1 MGVAGQVFDL
11 SGQPVPNGAYMI
23 WVTESGVNQQTFAGS
38 ALAYGPSGW
47 EVFLGQ
53 DHPVVLNYR
62 VQLFSPNGTP
72 VSQVYE
78 FTSTLFGS
86 FHNGFQLL
94 VVDKFCYRYS

>member
-1 MGVAGQVFDL
+1 MV
-11 SGQPVPNGAYMI
+11 
-23 WVTESGVNQQTFAGS
+23 WVTESGVNQQTFTGS

-53 DHPVVLNYR
+53 DHPVVLSYR

-78 FTSTLFGS
+78 FPSRAS
-86 FHNGFQLL
+86 CNQNL
-94 VVDKFCYRYS
+94 VILNFVQNH